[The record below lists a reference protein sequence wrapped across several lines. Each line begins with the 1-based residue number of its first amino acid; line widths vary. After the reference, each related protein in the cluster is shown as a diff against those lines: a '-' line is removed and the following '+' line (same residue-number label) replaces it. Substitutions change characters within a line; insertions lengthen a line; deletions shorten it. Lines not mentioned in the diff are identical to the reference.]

1 MRSSGV
7 DTLLSGPVDS
17 AALASTETGI
27 VPMSG
32 YRDLVAITVTSDGRR
47 VPVRFAE
54 SPAVRGSLIDLFRG
68 ILLEVVI
75 VLIGSRRESGGRR
88 GTP

>member
-1 MRSSGV
+1 
-7 DTLLSGPVDS
+7 
-17 AALASTETGI
+17 
-27 VPMSG
+27 MSG

-54 SPAVRGSLIDLFRG
+54 SPAVRGSLIDLIRG